1 MDYRKLSRTDLEVSR
16 ACMGTMTFGSQAD
29 KAEAQ
34 RMVAMC
40 IDSGVNFF
48 DTANVYNQGAS
59 EEILGELLGGQRKD
73 VILATKVRG
82 KMKRPTEHEGLS
94 KESIRGALEH
104 SLRRLG
110 TDYID
115 LYYLHQ
121 PDYNTPIEDTLET
134 MDALRREGKIRFM
147 GASNFS
153 AWQLCEMHWI
163 CQRNGWQPPLVAQP
177 MYNLLAR
184 GIEQEYLSFTNRFG
198 VANVCY
204 NPLAGGLLSGKQS
217 QEQGP
222 LANTRFDGN
231 TMYLNRYWHQQY
243 FDAVE
248 ELRRIAKD
256 AGLTLVQLALAWLMQ
271 REGADCII
279 LGASRAEQ
287 LRENLA
293 AIEAAP
299 LASAVMEACDGV
311 WNRLRGPLPAY
322 NR

>member
-1 MDYRKLSRTDLEVSR
+1 MDSRKLGRTDLEVSR
-16 ACMGTMTFGSQAD
+16 ACMGTMTFGSQVD
-29 KAEAQ
+29 KPAAQ
-34 RMVAMC
+34 GMVAMC
-40 IDSGVNFF
+40 IANGVNFF

-59 EEILGELLGGQRKD
+59 EEILGQVLGGQRKD
-73 VILATKVRG
+73 VIVATKVRG
-82 KMKRPTEHEGLS
+82 RMQGPGEYEGLS
-94 KESIRGALEH
+94 KESIRVALEH

-121 PDYNTPIEDTLET
+121 PDYNTPIEETLET
-134 MDALRREGKIRFM
+134 MDALRREGKIRYA
-147 GASNFS
+147 GASNYS

-163 CQRNGWQPPLVAQP
+163 CEKNGWQPPLVAQP

-184 GIEQEYLSFTNRFG
+184 GIEQEYLSFTRRFD

-231 TMYLNRYWHQQY
+231 AMYLNRYWHKQY

-256 AGLTLVQLALAWLMQ
+256 AGFTLVQLAIAWLMQ
-271 REGADCII
+271 REGAGCII

-293 AIEAAP
+293 AMQATP
-299 LASAVMEACDGV
+299 LAPAAVEACDGV
-311 WNRLRGPLPAY
+311 WNRLRGPLPVY

>member
-1 MDYRKLSRTDLEVSR
+1 MDSRKLSRTDLEVSR
-16 ACMGTMTFGSQAD
+16 ACLGTMTFGSQVD

-59 EEILGELLGGQRKD
+59 EEILGQVLGEQRKD
-73 VILATKVRG
+73 VIVATKARG
-82 KMKRPTEHEGLS
+82 KMQRPSEYEGLS
-94 KESIRGALEH
+94 KKSIRLALEH
-104 SLRRLG
+104 SLQRLG

-121 PDYNTPIEDTLET
+121 PDYKTPIEETLET
-134 MDALRREGKIRFM
+134 MDALRREGKIRYT

-153 AWQLCEMHWI
+153 GWQLCEMHWI
-163 CQRNGWQPPLVAQP
+163 CERNGWQPPLVSQP

-184 GIEQEYLSFTNRFG
+184 GIEQEYLSFARRFE

-204 NPLAGGLLSGKQS
+204 NPLAGGLLTGKQS
-217 QEQGP
+217 QEEGP

-231 TMYLNRYWHQQY
+231 TMYLNRYWHKQY

-248 ELRRIAKD
+248 ELRGIAKD
-256 AGLTLVQLALAWLMQ
+256 AGLTLVQLAIAWLMQ
-271 REGADCII
+271 REGADCLI
-279 LGASRAEQ
+279 LGASRVEQ

-293 AIEAAP
+293 AMQSARLAPEA
-299 LASAVMEACDGV
+299 VEACDGV
-311 WNRLRGPLPAY
+311 WNRLRGPLPVY

>member
-1 MDYRKLSRTDLEVSR
+1 MDSRKLSRTDLEVSR
-16 ACMGTMTFGSQAD
+16 ACLGTMTFGSQVD

-34 RMVAMC
+34 RMVDMC

-59 EEILGELLGGQRKD
+59 EEILGRVRGEQRKD
-73 VILATKVRG
+73 VIVATKVRG
-82 KMKRPTEHEGLS
+82 KMQRPSEYEGLS
-94 KESIRGALEH
+94 KESIRLALEH

-121 PDYNTPIEDTLET
+121 PDYKTPIEETLET
-134 MDALRREGKIRFM
+134 MDALRREGKIRYT

-153 AWQLCEMHWI
+153 GWQLCEMHWV
-163 CQRNGWQPPLVAQP
+163 CERNGWQSPLVSQP

-184 GIEQEYLSFTNRFG
+184 GIEQEYLSFTRRFE

-204 NPLAGGLLSGKQS
+204 NPLAGGFLTGKQS
-217 QEQGP
+217 QEKGP

-231 TMYLNRYWHQQY
+231 AMYLNRYWHKQY

-248 ELRRIAKD
+248 ELRGIAND
-256 AGLTLVQLALAWLMQ
+256 AGLTLVQLAIAWLM
-271 REGADCII
+271 RGPGADCLI
-279 LGASRAEQ
+279 LGASSVEQ
-287 LRENLA
+287 LGENLA
-293 AIEAAP
+293 AMQSTGLAPEAVGLESAP
-299 LASAVMEACDGV
+299 GALAC
-311 WNRLRGPLPAY
+311 L
-322 NR
+322 

>member
-1 MDYRKLSRTDLEVSR
+1 
-16 ACMGTMTFGSQAD
+16 MGTMTFGSQVD

-34 RMVAMC
+34 GMVAMC
-40 IDSGVNFF
+40 IASGVNFF

-59 EEILGELLGGQRKD
+59 EEILGQVLGEQRKD
-73 VILATKVRG
+73 VIVATKVRG
-82 KMKRPTEHEGLS
+82 KMQGPGEYEGLS
-94 KESIRGALEH
+94 KESIRVALEH

-121 PDYNTPIEDTLET
+121 PDYNTPIEETLET
-134 MDALRREGKIRFM
+134 MDALRREGKIRYT

-163 CQRNGWQPPLVAQP
+163 CEKNGWQPPLVAQP

-184 GIEQEYLSFTNRFG
+184 GIEQEYLSFTRRFE

-231 TMYLNRYWHQQY
+231 AMYLNRYWHKQY

-256 AGLTLVQLALAWLMQ
+256 AGLTLVQLADRLAHAGGRGRLHHSG
-271 REGADCII
+271 RFPGGAVAGESGRDAGRSA
-279 LGASRAEQ
+279 GAYGRGS
-287 LRENLA
+287 LRRGLESA
-293 AIEAAP
+293 AGAFACLQPLVTEPDAAWRP
-299 LASAVMEACDGV
+299 SA
-311 WNRLRGPLPAY
+311 
-322 NR
+322 